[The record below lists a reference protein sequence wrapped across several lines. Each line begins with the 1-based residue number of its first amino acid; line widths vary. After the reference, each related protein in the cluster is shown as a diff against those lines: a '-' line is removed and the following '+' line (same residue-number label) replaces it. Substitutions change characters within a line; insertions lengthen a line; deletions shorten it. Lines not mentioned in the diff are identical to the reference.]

1 METTTLATE
10 VKVERDD
17 GSDGGSGSGSSS
29 GGGDG
34 GGEERGVYMYSGWVY
49 HLGTNSIGH
58 QYCHLRFMF
67 IKGKYV
73 EMYKRD
79 PQEHPGIDYNGL
91 MESSSKRIG
100 SVTVN
105 GMRIKGTHDWTKPI
119 RKGVIGPTLMVEEL
133 ERRKVNHGDFYIVRF
148 YNQLDETKKGEIACP
163 TAGEAQKWMEAFN
176 HGKQQAK
183 FELSRGGST
192 RNKLNMEM
200 EYASNMCIVLF
211 NYLSLVESVYHWI
224 INLEGHRPRMR
235 RYAHGLKRLIRIGQ
249 GSLYGI
255 DSAGLPGPET
265 LLRQSSNLASNVRPD
280 GYFDGEVGDAF
291 EFHQWQCV
299 RTVNGVRIFEDVT
312 NSKSGKG
319 VLVKAVTVIE
329 ASADTV
335 FDVVLNL
342 DRHQRYEWDVLTG
355 DLELL
360 DSYDGH
366 YDIVYGTCDSTCLSR

>member
-1 METTTLATE
+1 METTTLATK
-10 VKVERDD
+10 VKVERDG
-17 GSDGGSGSGSSS
+17 GSDGSSGSGSSS
-29 GGGDG
+29 SGGDG
-34 GGEERGVYMYSGWVY
+34 GGEEREVYMYSGWVY
-49 HLGTNSIGH
+49 HLGTNSIGL

-79 PQEHPGIDYNGL
+79 PQEHPGI
-91 MESSSKRIG
+91 
-100 SVTVN
+100 
-105 GMRIKGTHDWTKPI
+105 KPI

-133 ERRKVNHGDFYIVRF
+133 GRRKVNHGDVYIVRF
-148 YNQLDETKKGEIACP
+148 YNRLDKTKKGEIACP

-176 HGKQQAK
+176 HGKQQAE

-211 NYLSLVESVYHWI
+211 KYFSLVESVYHWI
-224 INLEGHRPRMR
+224 INLEGHRPRVR

-255 DSAGLPGPET
+255 DSEGLLGPET

-280 GYFDGEVGDAF
+280 GYFDGEVGDAI
-291 EFHQWQCV
+291 EFHQWKCV
-299 RTVNGVRIFEDVT
+299 RTVNGVRIFEDVS

-342 DRHQRYEWDVLTG
+342 DRHQRYEWDVLTA

-366 YDIVYGTCDSTCLSR
+366 YDIVYGTCDSKCLSR